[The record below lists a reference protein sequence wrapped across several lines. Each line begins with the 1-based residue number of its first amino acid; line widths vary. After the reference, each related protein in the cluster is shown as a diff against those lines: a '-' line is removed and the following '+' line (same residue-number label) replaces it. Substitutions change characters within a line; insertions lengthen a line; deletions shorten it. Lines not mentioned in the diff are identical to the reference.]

1 MKPRIVCQLAPR
13 DRVRV
18 GPNGPKS
25 IEARDG
31 VDHLAADLLDLKMLD
46 FPNAAPVG
54 GIHGGAL
61 DPITPD
67 ERVSG
72 SPCSLSLFHDDVL
85 HCTSPRRGS
94 DEARQLR
101 TATNVM
107 HHRCPLL
114 DARGKEEPTL
124 ALPCCRARGCSTWC

>member
-1 MKPRIVCQLAPR
+1 MKPRIVCQLAPG

-25 IEARDG
+25 VEGRDG
-31 VDHLAADLLDLKMLD
+31 VDHLAADLLDLEILD
-46 FPNAAPVG
+46 FPNAAPVS

-94 DEARQLR
+94 AAPDGPKRHAPEL
-101 TATNVM
+101 TVT
-107 HHRCPLL
+107 RC
-114 DARGKEEPTL
+114 GGQEEPTL
-124 ALPCCRARGCSTWC
+124 ALPCCRARGYSTWC